1 MPVKVS
7 FDGSKQLR
15 KELKRLEEAPKK
27 ALQSTFSDIRKR
39 APVWVAQEVSKVYG
53 VKKSEVNGGEIG
65 KVYIQGD
72 SVKDVSITYK
82 GRVLT
87 PTHFGMT
94 PKTPPAGR
102 GYTLKASII
111 KGSKAT
117 MGQVKKL
124 SKKQRAALGKNFR
137 KEGTQNSSSSPIM
150 LMRTGGTYI
159 PFQRVSTNRKDVRAI
174 KTLSLPQ
181 MVSGRASEGIDRAIT
196 ENVGKRLEHQMN
208 RFIK

>member
-53 VKKSEVNGGEIG
+53 VKKSEINGGEIG

-174 KTLSLPQ
+174 KTVSLPQ
-181 MVSGRASEGIDRAIT
+181 MVSGRASEGIDRAIN